1 MMEPGRDPTS
11 DHERSLELFRRLPE
25 DRTAR
30 EEIIQLYA
38 PLARYLATRFRGRG
52 EALEDLVQV
61 ATVGLIKAVDRFD
74 SSREVRFSTYGSAT
88 IVGESK
94 RHFRDRAWAL
104 RVPRRLQDLG
114 LQISRTTSVLHQA
127 LGRSPTVGEL
137 AGRIG
142 VTEEEVL
149 EAMDAMTAYTAESL
163 DAPIDTDGSTS
174 VDRLK
179 GAEEAGFERLEE
191 WESVIPAIRV
201 LPGREKR
208 ILYLRFFQGRTQS
221 QIADEI
227 GISQMHVS
235 RILTRTLE
243 QIRETVEADER

>member
-1 MMEPGRDPTS
+1 MS
-11 DHERSLELFRRLPE
+11 KALFNG
-25 DRTAR
+25 AG
-30 EEIIQLYA
+30 A
-38 PLARYLATRFRGRG
+38 PFRFFLFAQVLAN
-52 EALEDLVQV
+52 V
-61 ATVGLIKAVDRFD
+61 
-74 SSREVRFSTYGSAT
+74 
-88 IVGESK
+88 
-94 RHFRDRAWAL
+94 
-104 RVPRRLQDLG
+104 LQFL
-114 LQISRTTSVLHQA
+114 TVLHQA